1 MWRIVQL
8 KSDAEPWW
16 FLEGWESDIVD
27 EWTFDS
33 KQKAFDFYRDKM
45 DENLMRYKHV
55 RVKRGNQAAFW
66 NEDEYFFCDD
76 CDEDLQVYHGFIL
89 FSPDAPY
96 TKEDMTEKEKQF
108 FEKIFATEK
117 EA

>member
-16 FLEGWESDIVD
+16 FLDGWESDIVK
-27 EWTFDS
+27 EWTFDTKKDS
-33 KQKAFDFYRDKM
+33 FTFYKELMEKQLLHYEK
-45 DENLMRYKHV
+45 V
-55 RVKRGNQAAFW
+55 RVKRGTQSAFW
-66 NEDEYFFCDD
+66 DPDEFFFCDD

-89 FSPDAPY
+89 FQQQIPF
-96 TKEDMTEKEKQF
+96 TKDHMTDDEKRF
-108 FEKIFATEK
+108 FESIFTQKK